1 MTSVLELIGAVLE
14 TFEVGGFVALTL
26 ADLSNE
32 AFNNCDCV
40 SYRQLLGKLQSYGID
55 RAALQ
60 IF

>member
-32 AFNNCDCV
+32 AFNCDCV